1 VRGIQ
6 AAMRCSPPTP
16 VTRARPTATPS
27 TLAAIDRFTE
37 PKLAVEAA
45 RRSIR
50 KLAFKAH
57 EITVERH
64 REFGAGRGLFLRR
77 WPEFT
82 QVPHYLGVAR
92 LSEHGREPRAVQQ
105 ETSLTAS

>member
-1 VRGIQ
+1 VCGLDVSISGGSADISAPHLRKNRT
-6 AAMRCSPPTP
+6 AARRRIGAGHPG
-16 VTRARPTATPS
+16 RDALLATDS
-27 TLAAIDRFTE
+27 RYTGAANRDAIDLGCIDRFTE

-64 REFGAGRGLFLRR
+64 RESR
-77 WPEFT
+77 
-82 QVPHYLGVAR
+82 
-92 LSEHGREPRAVQQ
+92 
-105 ETSLTAS
+105 

>member
-1 VRGIQ
+1 MRGIQ

-57 EITVERH
+57 EKTVECTAK
-64 REFGAGRGLFLRR
+64 AGEAGIASPAFALTGSVVRGDRCGHVEER
-77 WPEFT
+77 VGP
-82 QVPHYLGVAR
+82 
-92 LSEHGREPRAVQQ
+92 
-105 ETSLTAS
+105 